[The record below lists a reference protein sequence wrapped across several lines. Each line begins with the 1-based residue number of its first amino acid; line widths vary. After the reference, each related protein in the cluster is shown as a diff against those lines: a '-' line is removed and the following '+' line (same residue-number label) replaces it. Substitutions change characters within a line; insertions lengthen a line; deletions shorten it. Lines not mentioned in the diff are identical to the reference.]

1 MDALSRHDRTLRLL
15 EDRLEA
21 LALASERTPV
31 VVPRLDR
38 QIAAAAAAT
47 RHAVA
52 LELITSEEA
61 GAVWSGVARR
71 HPAARWCAAGPALA
85 A

>member
-1 MDALSRHDRTLRLL
+1 MDTVSRHDRTMRLL
-15 EDRLEA
+15 EARLEA
-21 LALASERTPV
+21 LALASERSPTPERCFD
-31 VVPRLDR
+31 RL
-38 QIAAAAAAT
+38 IVATVAAT

-61 GAVWSGVARR
+61 AALWADVSRR
-71 HPAARWCAAGPALA
+71 HPCASWCQVTPGLA

>member
-1 MDALSRHDRTLRLL
+1 MDAASRHDRTLRLL
-15 EDRLEA
+15 EARLEA
-21 LALASERTPV
+21 LAFASARAPISGRRFE
-31 VVPRLDR
+31 R
-38 QIAAAAAAT
+38 QIVAAGAAT

-61 GAVWSGVARR
+61 GALWAGVASRY
-71 HPAARWCAAGPALA
+71 PAAAWCQAGPGLA

>member
-1 MDALSRHDRTLRLL
+1 MDAHSRHDRTMRLL
-15 EDRLEA
+15 AARLEA
-21 LALASERTPV
+21 LALVCERTPTSE
-31 VVPRLDR
+31 RALER
-38 QIAAAAAAT
+38 QIVAAAAAT

-61 GAVWSGVARR
+61 GAVWAEVAQR
-71 HPAARWCAAGPALA
+71 HPAADWCQVGPGLA